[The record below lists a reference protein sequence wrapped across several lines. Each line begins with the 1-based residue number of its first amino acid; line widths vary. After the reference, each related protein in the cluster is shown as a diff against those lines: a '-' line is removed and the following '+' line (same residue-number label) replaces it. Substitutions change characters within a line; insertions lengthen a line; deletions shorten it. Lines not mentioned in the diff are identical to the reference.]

1 MSPVALLVAVAVTTC
16 TLGTLFLVLKM
27 KVASPL
33 SSVVTLFWPKNLLPL
48 PSPEGSAKNWTVKV
62 SVVVAVLGVLYS
74 APLTVVPLRVDLA
87 EISSG

>member
-33 SSVVTLFWPKNLLPL
+33 SSVVTLFWPKNL
-48 PSPEGSAKNWTVKV
+48 
-62 SVVVAVLGVLYS
+62 
-74 APLTVVPLRVDLA
+74 
-87 EISSG
+87 